1 MEIHFLN
8 RNSLSPYAEKHRE
21 EVSPMACARS
31 HTMTLLCAAKVH
43 SRICVC
49 GKEQLEV
56 AEWCLVSPRQV
67 RNWIR
72 KDTNIS
78 VMNLYSLADCPECKT
93 DDLVISLPMPEGK
106 E

>member
-1 MEIHFLN
+1 MNQNGGIHKGGFAVLCH
-8 RNSLSPYAEKHRE
+8 RNGGSESPGILS
-21 EVSPMACARS
+21 
-31 HTMTLLCAAKVH
+31 
-43 SRICVC
+43 
-49 GKEQLEV
+49 KEQLEV

>member
-1 MEIHFLN
+1 
-8 RNSLSPYAEKHRE
+8 
-21 EVSPMACARS
+21 MAYARS
-31 HTMTLLCAAKVH
+31 HTMTLLCAAKVR
-43 SRICVC
+43 SCICVC

-78 VMNLYSLADCPECKT
+78 VMNLYSLADEYSGAFSITSPAIGN
-93 DDLVISLPMPEGK
+93 LYSG
-106 E
+106 

>member
-1 MEIHFLN
+1 
-8 RNSLSPYAEKHRE
+8 
-21 EVSPMACARS
+21 MACARS
-31 HTMTLLCAAKVH
+31 HTMTLLCAAKVR

-72 KDTNIS
+72 KDTN
-78 VMNLYSLADCPECKT
+78 YFRDESL
-93 DDLVISLPMPEGK
+93 LLSRLPGV
-106 E
+106 

>member
-1 MEIHFLN
+1 
-8 RNSLSPYAEKHRE
+8 
-21 EVSPMACARS
+21 MAHARS
-31 HTMTLLCAAKVH
+31 HTMTLLCAAKVR

>member
-1 MEIHFLN
+1 M
-8 RNSLSPYAEKHRE
+8 SYD
-21 EVSPMACARS
+21 RS
-31 HTMTLLCAAKVH
+31 RKMTLLCAAKVR

-49 GKEQLEV
+49 GKQQLEV

-78 VMNLYSLADCPECKT
+78 VSNLFNLADFLNCHPE
-93 DDLVISLPMPEGK
+93 DLVISHPMPK
-106 E
+106 ERE

>member
-1 MEIHFLN
+1 
-8 RNSLSPYAEKHRE
+8 
-21 EVSPMACARS
+21 MAYARS
-31 HTMTLLCAAKVH
+31 HTMTLLCAAKVR

-93 DDLVISLPMPEGK
+93 DDRKRQLRRRRRKRNRPLLEEIAGSFVCSLRLTR
-106 E
+106 

>member
-1 MEIHFLN
+1 
-8 RNSLSPYAEKHRE
+8 
-21 EVSPMACARS
+21 MAYDRARR
-31 HTMTLLCAAKVH
+31 MTLLCATKVR

-56 AEWCLVSPRQV
+56 AEWCYVSPRQV
-67 RNWIR
+67 RNWVR
-72 KDTNIS
+72 KNTNIT
-78 VMNLYSLADCPECKT
+78 VTNLYSLADCLECKT

>member
-1 MEIHFLN
+1 
-8 RNSLSPYAEKHRE
+8 
-21 EVSPMACARS
+21 MACARS
-31 HTMTLLCAAKVH
+31 HTMTLLCAAKVR

-78 VMNLYSLADCPECKT
+78 VSNLFNLADFLNCRPE
-93 DDLVISLPMPEGK
+93 DLLISHPMPEGR

>member
-1 MEIHFLN
+1 
-8 RNSLSPYAEKHRE
+8 
-21 EVSPMACARS
+21 MAYGRS
-31 HTMTLLCAAKVH
+31 RRMTLLCAAKVR

-56 AEWCLVSPRQV
+56 AEWCLVSLRQV
-67 RNWIR
+67 RNWIC

-78 VMNLYSLADCPECKT
+78 VANLYSLAEYLECRP
-93 DDLVISLPMPEGK
+93 DDLLVCVPMPERK